1 MLYRTYQAQ
10 SDLHATLRLAAAGAR
25 AALSWLPPPLAGLAP
40 VRALDAGWRI
50 AADTAIRH
58 ERPDWGIRQ
67 VETPQGR
74 VAIVEQVDCQRPF
87 VTLRRFVRVG
97 AAPAPKVLLVA
108 PMAGHFATLLRETA
122 QTLLSDH
129 EVWVT
134 DWHNARDVPL
144 SEGRFDLDDYIAELI
159 GFARIIGPGLH
170 IVAVCQPCVA
180 ALAATALLAEDGDPA
195 TPRSL
200 SLMAGPVD
208 TRIAPTEVNAIAHRY
223 PLWMFEQRVVQ
234 TVPYGHAGSG
244 RKVYPGFLQI
254 AGFMNMNAGRHRES
268 LMRRFTLLRGLDP
281 QDEAES
287 IRAFYD
293 EYLAVCDLPAEFYLD
308 TMRRVFIEWHL
319 ARGCLQW
326 RGRRVDC
333 GAITSTRLLTVEG
346 AKDDICGLG
355 QTAAAHALCSRL
367 DPALQEAYVQDG
379 AGHYGVFSGRRWQQ
393 EIYPKLAASI
403 AAAE

>member
-10 SDLHATLRLAAAGAR
+10 ADLHAAMRLAATGAR
-25 AALSWLPPPLAGLAP
+25 AALSWLPPPLARAWPL
-40 VRALDAGWRI
+40 RALDAGWQI
-50 AADTAIRH
+50 TADTAMRH
-58 ERPDWGIRQ
+58 QRPDWGIHE
-67 VETPQGR
+67 VETVQGR
-74 VAIVEQVDCQRPF
+74 ATIVEQVDAVRPF

-97 AAPAPKVLLVA
+97 VAPGPRVLLVA
-108 PMAGHFATLLRETA
+108 PMAGHFATLLRETV
-122 QTLLSDH
+122 QTLLADH

-144 SEGRFDLDDYIAELI
+144 AEGRFDLDDYIAELI
-159 GFARIIGPGLH
+159 GFARLIGPGLH
-170 IVAVCQPCVA
+170 VVAVCQPCVA
-180 ALAATALLAEDGDPA
+180 ALAATALMAEDGDPA

-208 TRIAPTEVNAIAHRY
+208 TRIAPTEVNAIAHRH
-223 PLWMFEQRVVQ
+223 PLSEFEQRLVQ
-234 TVPYGHAGSG
+234 TVPHGHAGSG

-254 AGFMNMNAGRHRES
+254 AGFMNMNAGRHRDS
-268 LMRRFTLLRGLDP
+268 LMRRFKLMRDD
-281 QDEAES
+281 QHEEAEA

-333 GAITSTRLLTVEG
+333 GAITGTRLLTVEG
-346 AKDDICGLG
+346 AKDDICGIG
-355 QTAAAHALCSRL
+355 QTAAAHTLCDRL
-367 DPALQEAYVQDG
+367 DASLRDTHLQEG

-393 EIYPKLAASI
+393 EIYPRLAATI
-403 AAAE
+403 AAAG

>member
-10 SDLHATLRLAAAGAR
+10 ADLHAAMRLAATGAR
-25 AALSWLPPPLAGLAP
+25 AALSWLPPPLAKAWP
-40 VRALDAGWRI
+40 VRALDAGWQI
-50 AADTAIRH
+50 AADTAFRH
-58 ERPDWGIRQ
+58 ERPDWGIRE
-67 VETPQGR
+67 VETSQGT
-74 VAIVEQVDCQRPF
+74 ATIIEQVDSVRPF

-97 AAPAPKVLLVA
+97 VAAGPRVLLVA
-108 PMAGHFATLLRETA
+108 PMAGHFATLLRETV
-122 QTLLSDH
+122 QTLLTDH

-144 SEGRFDLDDYIAELI
+144 ADGRFDLDDYIAELI
-159 GFARIIGPGLH
+159 GFMRLIGPGLH
-170 IVAVCQPCVA
+170 VVAVCQPCVA
-180 ALAATALLAEDGDPA
+180 TLAATALMAEDGDPA

-223 PLWMFEQRVVQ
+223 PLSEFEQRLVQ
-234 TVPYGHAGSG
+234 TVPHGHPGSG
-244 RKVYPGFLQI
+244 RRVYPGFLQI
-254 AGFMNMNAGRHRES
+254 AGFMNMNAGRHRDS
-268 LMRRFTLLRGLDP
+268 LMRRFKLMRD
-281 QDEAES
+281 DKHEEAEA

-333 GAITSTRLLTVEG
+333 GAITRTRLLTVEG
-346 AKDDICGLG
+346 AKDDICGIG
-355 QTAAAHALCSRL
+355 QTAAAHTLCSGL
-367 DPALQEAYVQDG
+367 DAELRTAHVQEG

-393 EIYPKLAASI
+393 EIYPRLAAII
-403 AAAE
+403 ASAD